1 MPVISLETRKAE
13 YVVLKLAL
21 PGRAEANAA
30 VLLLDTETDR
40 LACRFREDLESLADP
55 EDAGVVAALPE
66 DFARK
71 AEEIGGR
78 RFLEQLEDTLSNAL
92 RLTER
97 QRVAVRDTH
106 AALERL
112 FLEEVLGIT
121 REPREVVPFRTHLPV
136 YSLRAAAGRFGE
148 DMEVEEEGWTAA
160 PAGLRLTSDMYVAH
174 VRGHSM
180 EPEIP
185 DGSRVVFR
193 YAPAGSRQGKR
204 VLVWQR
210 AASGGGGEFT
220 LKVYE
225 SRKQLTPEGWRHER
239 ILLKPLNPEYEIL
252 ELAAE
257 DDKYRILG
265 EYVCTL
271 AIDD

>member
-13 YVVLKLAL
+13 YVVLRLAL
-21 PGRAEANAA
+21 PGRAEAKAA
-30 VLLLDTETDR
+30 VLLLEREADR

-55 EDAGVVAALPE
+55 EDADVLAALPE

-71 AEEIGGR
+71 AEEMGGS

-92 RLTER
+92 RLSER

-112 FLEEVLGIT
+112 FREQVLGLA
-121 REPREVVPFRTHLPV
+121 REPGEVVPFRTHLPV

-148 DMEVEEEGWTAA
+148 DMEVEEEGWAA
-160 PAGLRLTSDMYVAH
+160 GPAGLRLTPDMYVAH
-174 VRGHSM
+174 VRGRSM

-185 DGSRVVFR
+185 DGSRVIFR
-193 YAPAGSRQGKR
+193 YAPSGSRQGKR

-220 LKVYE
+220 IKVYE
-225 SRKQLTPEGWRHER
+225 SSKQVTPEGWRHDR
-239 ILLKPLNPEYEIL
+239 ILLKPLNPEYDVL
-252 ELAAE
+252 ELAG
-257 DDKYRILG
+257 DDDRYRILG